1 MKQRLLGQPTDI
13 HFHWCG
19 YLHSKEAWRHD
30 ERSNLDYELM
40 IGVTGQVHFDI
51 AGKSVTLAAGEL
63 LLIPPGTYFCG
74 RDAEEN
80 VGFYWLHFEMK
91 GMRVAA
97 VGEDPAFNQPQL
109 WQLPL
114 YEQHLILDNELLL
127 MQQLQTIKEM
137 ELPTHQLLDSY
148 TATLLLSIKEKY
160 LLSFQTGSSEKH
172 FLIDYLKEYLQRNY
186 ARKITVA
193 ELASYFGYNKAY
205 LSNLFSREVGQTVTQ
220 YLHMLRLEQGR
231 QLLLTTNES
240 IRAVAE
246 KVGIE
251 DEKYFSRLFQK
262 QFLLSPRSYRKKYGL
277 INEM

>member
-1 MKQRLLGQPTDI
+1 MEQRLLGQPIEI

-19 YLHSKEAWRHD
+19 YLHSKKAWQHD
-30 ERSNLDYELM
+30 PRTNLDYELM
-40 IGVTGQVHFDI
+40 IGVAGRVHFEI
-51 AGKSVTLAAGEL
+51 AGKPLTLAAGEL
-63 LLIPPGTYFCG
+63 LVIPPGTHFYG

-91 GMRVAA
+91 GMEVATA
-97 VGEDPAFNQPQL
+97 GENPAFNQPQL

-114 YEQHLILDNELLL
+114 YEQNLILDNELLL
-127 MQQLQTIKEM
+127 LQQLQTIKEM

-160 LLSFQTGSSEKH
+160 LLSFQENDSEKH

-186 ARKITVA
+186 RRKITVA

-231 QLLLTTNES
+231 QLLLTTNDS
-240 IRAVAE
+240 IREVAE

-262 QFLLSPRSYRKKYGL
+262 QFLLAPRSYRKKYGL